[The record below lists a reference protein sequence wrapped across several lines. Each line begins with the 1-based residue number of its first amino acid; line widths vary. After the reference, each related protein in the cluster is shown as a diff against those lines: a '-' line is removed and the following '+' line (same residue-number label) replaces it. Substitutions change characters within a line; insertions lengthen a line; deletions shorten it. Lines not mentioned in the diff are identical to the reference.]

1 MGDIR
6 RLIAF
11 DLDGT
16 LIDSSADL
24 ASAANALIVERGGA
38 RLPDDA
44 IVRMVGD
51 GAAMLVRRALT
62 AAALPFDAG
71 SVERFLALYD
81 ERLLETTVAYP
92 GIPAAL
98 QAVAAHGVLA
108 VLTNKPIGPTRK
120 VLAGLGLAP
129 FFVSVI
135 GGDGPLG
142 RKPDPAALQHLLA
155 EHRADPRDSILVG
168 DSRVDLETGRA
179 AGTAV
184 CLTRYGFGYQGFDGF
199 EPGERER
206 VADTPAQIPAIVQAL
221 LDRGVN

>member
-1 MGDIR
+1 VGDIR

-38 RLPDDA
+38 RLPDGA
-44 IVRMVGD
+44 VVRMVGD
-51 GAAMLVRRALT
+51 GAAMLVKRALT
-62 AAALPFDAG
+62 AAGLPFDAA

-81 ERLLETTVAYP
+81 ERLLETTVAYA
-92 GIPAAL
+92 GIREAL
-98 QAVAAHGVLA
+98 EALAPHGALA

-129 FFVSVI
+129 FFASVI
-135 GGDGPLG
+135 GGDSPFG
-142 RKPDPAALQHLLA
+142 RKPDPAALRHLLS
-155 EHRADPRDSILVG
+155 EHRADPGASIMIG

-199 EPGERER
+199 VPGARER
-206 VADTPAQIPAIVQAL
+206 VVGTPAEISAVVQTLLAI
-221 LDRGVN
+221 

>member
-38 RLPDDA
+38 RLPDGA
-44 IVRMVGD
+44 VVGMVGD
-51 GAAMLVRRALT
+51 GAAMLVKRALT
-62 AAALPFDAG
+62 ATGLPFDAA

-81 ERLLETTVAYP
+81 ERLLETTVAYA
-92 GIPAAL
+92 GIREAL
-98 QAVAAHGVLA
+98 EALAPHGALA

-129 FFVSVI
+129 FFASVI
-135 GGDGPLG
+135 GGDSPFG
-142 RKPDPAALQHLLA
+142 RKPDPAALRHLLS
-155 EHRADPRDSILVG
+155 EHRADPGASIMIG

-199 EPGERER
+199 VPGARER
-206 VADTPAQIPAIVQAL
+206 VVGTPAEISAVVQTLLAI
-221 LDRGVN
+221 

>member
-1 MGDIR
+1 MGDVR

-38 RLPDDA
+38 RLSDDA
-44 IVRMVGD
+44 VVRMVGD
-51 GAAMLVRRALT
+51 GAAMLVKRALT
-62 AAALPFDAG
+62 ASALPFDAA

-81 ERLLETTVAYP
+81 ERLLETTVAYA
-92 GIPAAL
+92 GIRDVLEAL
-98 QAVAAHGVLA
+98 APHGVLA
-108 VLTNKPIGPTRK
+108 VLTNKPIDPTLK

-129 FFVSVI
+129 YFASVI
-135 GGDGPLG
+135 GGDSRFG
-142 RKPDPAALQHLLA
+142 RKPDPAALRHLLA
-155 EHRADPRDSILVG
+155 EHRADAAASIMIG

-179 AGTAV
+179 ARTAV

-199 EPGERER
+199 VPGAREGI
-206 VADTPAQIPAIVQAL
+206 VDTPAQIPALVHTLLAL
-221 LDRGVN
+221 